1 MKYPFPPYCHRSIST
16 ALVGLLTFIASF
28 GGSAI
33 AAPQSFTEIKP
44 AIAAAKEG
52 KQLLLFVL
60 LKGLSEES
68 EAVEKILAEDLVLSD
83 KEFVVVRCKVNQSA
97 HRGIFTEKFKLD
109 PEKAPIAAVTD
120 AEGGVL
126 VSVSGTNPAS
136 YRAMIQVARAK
147 SGLET
152 NTDKNRKA
160 IEKMGQDD
168 SIVDGAIGKK
178 IAAMGQDPLFL
189 VKERTWTL
197 KSGKTM
203 KASLLEAKGAT
214 GVFVD
219 DAGKEVELPFNSL
232 SAEDIAL
239 LQKTLK

>member
-1 MKYPFPPYCHRSIST
+1 MNTPRFLNHRKSLLP
-16 ALVGLLTFIASF
+16 ALVGLLACTVLFDYPVA
-28 GGSAI
+28 

-44 AIAAAKEG
+44 AIAAAKQG

-83 KEFVVVRCKVNQSA
+83 KEFVVVRCKTNQSA
-97 HRGIFTEKFKLD
+97 HRGIFAEKFKLD

-126 VSVSGTNPAS
+126 VSVSGTNPSS

-152 NTDKNRKA
+152 NSDKNRKA
-160 IEKMGQDD
+160 IEKMAQDD

-189 VKERTWTL
+189 IKERTWTL
-197 KSGKTM
+197 KNGKTLR
-203 KASLLEAKGAT
+203 AGLLEAKGAT

-219 DAGKEVELPFNSL
+219 DDGKEVELPFNSL